1 MILDF
6 SGNDRIKRKKKTL
19 SNFSNCKHFSLTIN
33 EIVYWIFFA
42 IRILYLCIIEILKK
56 KRKVVIDH
64 HRWDALFLPRK
75 YSKIFRKF
83 PQVWQTLN
91 TNIYQLAITFS
102 FSDSN
107 RKLQNSG
114 TTLTRV
120 QLICFVN
127 SIRKSVDVSVE
138 LIFIVSRNIRDFY
151 ESWKSSIIREIHS
164 FHAFRN

>member
-1 MILDF
+1 MIE
-6 SGNDRIKRKKKTL
+6 SKEKKKLCRISQIVNIFLWRSTK
-19 SNFSNCKHFSLTIN
+19 SFTEYFSQLEFYIYVSLKS
-33 EIVYWIFFA
+33 W
-42 IRILYLCIIEILKK
+42 KK

-64 HRWDALFLPRK
+64 HRWNALFLPRK

-91 TNIYQLAITFS
+91 TNIYQLTITFS

-151 ESWKSSIIREIHS
+151 ESRKSSIIREIHS

>member
-1 MILDF
+1 MIE
-6 SGNDRIKRKKKTL
+6 SKEKKKLCRISQIVNIFLWRSTK
-19 SNFSNCKHFSLTIN
+19 SFTEYFSQLEFYIYVSLKS
-33 EIVYWIFFA
+33 W
-42 IRILYLCIIEILKK
+42 KK

-64 HRWDALFLPRK
+64 HRWNALFLPRK